1 MKINNSK
8 DFGVAVRA
16 RRKQMGLTQSELAA
30 VSGCSL
36 TFLSDLER
44 GKPTAELNKAMQV
57 ASMLGMDLLFERRC
71 GYSIVRKDAGHEQG
85 MAAL

>member
-1 MKINNSK
+1 MKINSSK
-8 DFGVAVRA
+8 DFGMAVRA

-57 ASMLGMDLLFERRC
+57 AGMLGMDLLFERR
-71 GYSIVRKDAGHEQG
+71 GSYSIVRNDTSHEQG
-85 MAAL
+85 TAGQ